1 MQASTTTLEKNLE
14 VLRSGDLDTDIAE
27 QHQVSYSS
35 YFSQRDTKENDDI
48 SNITTEENCG
58 NIFSD
63 IK

>member
-1 MQASTTTLEKNLE
+1 V